1 MSKIERARASSPY
14 IEGGRVFLV
23 RGGWNESFLNQIAM
37 FPNAKHDEHI
47 DLTAYA
53 IERNFIKNNGKYNVM

>member
-1 MSKIERARASSPY
+1 
-14 IEGGRVFLV
+14 
-23 RGGWNESFLNQIAM
+23 M

-53 IERNFIKNNGKYNVM
+53 IEKHLMGNKGKYNIN